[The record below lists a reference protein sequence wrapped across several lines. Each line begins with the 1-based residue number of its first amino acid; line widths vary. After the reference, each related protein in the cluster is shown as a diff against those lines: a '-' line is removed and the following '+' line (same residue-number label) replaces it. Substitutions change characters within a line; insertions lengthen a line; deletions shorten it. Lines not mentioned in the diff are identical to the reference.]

1 VTSTSDFELE
11 PDEHINP
18 ATGAIEGH
26 VELDE
31 PAPVVAGEPDVIPEH
46 GDDEEMHI
54 NPATGWVET
63 VAHDDQP
70 RQ

>member
-1 VTSTSDFELE
+1 MTSTSDFELA

-18 ATGAIEGH
+18 ATGDIEGP
-26 VELDE
+26 VALDQAATATAE
-31 PAPVVAGEPDVIPEH
+31 QPDAIPEH

-63 VAHDDQP
+63 VAHNE
-70 RQ
+70 

>member
-1 VTSTSDFELE
+1 MTSTPDPALA

-18 ATGAIEGH
+18 ATGDIEGP
-26 VELDE
+26 VSLDE
-31 PAPVVAGEPDVIPEH
+31 PVATPEVAPDVIPEH

-63 VAHDDQP
+63 VAHDDHP
-70 RQ
+70 AS

>member
-1 VTSTSDFELE
+1 MTSTPDFELQ

-26 VELDE
+26 AELDE
-31 PAPVVAGEPDVIPEH
+31 PVADASQEPDVIPEH

-63 VAHDDQP
+63 VAHNE
-70 RQ
+70 